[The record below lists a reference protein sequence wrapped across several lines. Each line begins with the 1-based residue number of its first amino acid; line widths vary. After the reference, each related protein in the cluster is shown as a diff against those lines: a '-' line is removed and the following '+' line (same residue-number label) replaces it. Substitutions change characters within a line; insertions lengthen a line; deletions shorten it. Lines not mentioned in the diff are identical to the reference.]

1 MLLVTAGNSDMD
13 TLLMAIDDDG
23 DGRVG
28 VDEFI
33 AAFKSLGV
41 EKNLERERKKKKRRR
56 IKEVR
61 KQFLVSTFCVNM
73 IILPRQARDTHREST
88 QKERTTVFLQARR
101 IRKLAGLFEEFDTN
115 NDGVVDTREL
125 WEGCHRFGLT
135 PDVEQIKLM
144 VARADNGYDGTRHAT
159 CHNHFLNSGSRF
171 KR

>member
-61 KQFLVSTFCVNM
+61 KLFLVSTFG
-73 IILPRQARDTHREST
+73 
-88 QKERTTVFLQARR
+88 K
-101 IRKLAGLFEEFDTN
+101 
-115 NDGVVDTREL
+115 
-125 WEGCHRFGLT
+125 
-135 PDVEQIKLM
+135 
-144 VARADNGYDGTRHAT
+144 YDHSAKTG
-159 CHNHFLNSGSRF
+159 SGQT
-171 KR
+171 